1 MIYIV
6 GIGPGDKKYLTLKAI
21 EVIKNSDMIVGS
33 KRALE
38 LFDIE
43 ENKKYY
49 FTKNLRE
56 ELKEIINFKKDKNIN
71 IAILSTGDPCFSGLL
86 KTILS
91 LGVKREDIEVIPGI
105 SSIQIA
111 AARLRISWEDY
122 EIITL
127 HGKEENRKRLL
138 NLIKNNQKVIFLPSN
153 LKEDIKYLINNG
165 ISPDKE
171 MAVCENLTYKNE
183 RIIKDSLKNLLKM
196 DFSYLCVCVLEG
208 DK

>member
-1 MIYIV
+1 M
-6 GIGPGDKKYLTLKAI
+6 G
-21 EVIKNSDMIVGS
+21 
-33 KRALE
+33 
-38 LFDIE
+38 
-43 ENKKYY
+43 
-49 FTKNLRE
+49 
-56 ELKEIINFKKDKNIN
+56 
-71 IAILSTGDPCFSGLL
+71 
-86 KTILS
+86 
-91 LGVKREDIEVIPGI
+91 
-105 SSIQIA
+105 
-111 AARLRISWEDY
+111 DY